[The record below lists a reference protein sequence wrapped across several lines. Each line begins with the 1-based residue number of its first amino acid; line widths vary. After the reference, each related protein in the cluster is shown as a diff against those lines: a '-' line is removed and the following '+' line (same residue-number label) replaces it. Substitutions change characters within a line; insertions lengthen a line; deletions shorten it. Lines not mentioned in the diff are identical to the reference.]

1 MPAATNWP
9 PCNLRQIVVA
19 VAFVKDLDIWCA
31 AKLLIDRHGESA
43 AVEAMKRA
51 DALAAQG
58 DAAGKVAWLRILE
71 AIEELQS
78 TVPSGPI
85 H

>member
-1 MPAATNWP
+1 MTSDP
-9 PCNLRQIVVA
+9 
-19 VAFVKDLDIWCA
+19 DIYRS
-31 AKLLIDRHGESA
+31 AKLLVDQHGDGA
-43 AVEAMKRA
+43 TAEAKKRA

-78 TVPSGPI
+78 TVPSGPV

>member
-1 MPAATNWP
+1 M
-9 PCNLRQIVVA
+9 
-19 VAFVKDLDIWCA
+19 
-31 AKLLIDRHGESA
+31 DRYGEKA

-58 DAAGKVAWLRILE
+58 DTEGKVVWLRILE
-71 AIEELQS
+71 VIEELQS
-78 TVPSGPI
+78 TAPVGLV

>member
-1 MPAATNWP
+1 MAQDGSTLTADVDVW
-9 PCNLRQIVVA
+9 R
-19 VAFVKDLDIWCA
+19 A
-31 AKLLIDRHGESA
+31 AKMLIDRHGKDA
-43 AVEAMKRA
+43 TVEAMKRS

-58 DAAGKVAWLRILE
+58 DAAGKVVWLRILE

-78 TVPSGPI
+78 TVPTGPV